1 MKSCFCATE
10 ILLPPQEVPVDQWGC
25 LACDQF
31 TSQPAY
37 WQQAASRVEN
47 RPSTLHIIL
56 PEVYLEQDVD
66 RRIQQIHATMQ
77 DYQQHLLTRKVNG
90 FVYVERTLQDS
101 SIRQGLVGAV
111 DLEAYSYQPNEKPLI
126 RPTEKTVLERIPP
139 RMAVRQQAPLESP
152 HIMML
157 VNDPENTLVEAIAAK
172 KQSLPLLYQGELA
185 MGCGF
190 LSGWAVDSPEL
201 IQQVEQAVMALC
213 SQQEFDKRYPA
224 YAGQAP
230 LGMVVGDGNHS
241 LATAKA
247 CWEQLKKTLPKS
259 EWENHPA
266 RYCLAEVCNVHS
278 PAIQVE
284 AIHRVVFGAN
294 AVGLMLSSTAY
305 YDKEGIV
312 LDDVHPQYSFTT
324 VTQRRKTDIG
334 LRCCKEPLAA
344 AVIENFLDWYTKQ
357 HPNAK
362 VDYIHGEDA
371 VEELVQ
377 QQNAVGIVMPE
388 FCKNDLFAGVIA
400 GGVLPKK
407 TFSIGKA
414 KEKRCYFECRA
425 IR

>member
-10 ILLPPQEVPVDQWGC
+10 ILLPSQDIPVSQWGC

-37 WQQAASRVEN
+37 WEQMASQIAN
-47 RPSTLHIIL
+47 RPSALHIIL
-56 PEVYLEQDVD
+56 PEVYLEQNVD
-66 RRIQQIHATMQ
+66 ERIQKIHQTMYE
-77 DYQQHLLTRKVNG
+77 YQQNVLTRKVNG
-90 FVYVERTLQDS
+90 FVYVERTLQDG

-111 DLEAYSYQPNEKPLI
+111 DLEAYSYEQGADALI

-139 RMAVRQQAPLESP
+139 RMAVRKNAPLESP

-157 VNDPENTLVEAIAAK
+157 VNDPEKTLIEAIAAQ
-172 KQSLPLLYQGELA
+172 KQQMHLLYQGSFA
-185 MGCGF
+185 MGSGEVT
-190 LSGWAVDSPEL
+190 GWAVESPQL
-201 IQQVEQAVMALC
+201 IAQIEQAMLRLC

-224 YAGQAP
+224 YAGRSP

-247 CWEQLKKTLPKS
+247 CWEDVKRTLPES
-259 EWENHPA
+259 EWEHHPA
-266 RYCLAEVCNVHS
+266 RYCLAEVCNLHS

-284 AIHRVVFGAN
+284 PIHRVVFGATPIS
-294 AVGLMLSSTAY
+294 LMLASTAY
-305 YDKEGIV
+305 YDQEGIV
-312 LDDVHPQYSFTT
+312 LDNTTPQYVFEI
-324 VTQRRKTDIG
+324 VTRNRKTTIG
-334 LRCCKEPLAA
+334 LRCCKEPLAVG
-344 AVIENFLDWYTKQ
+344 VIENFLAQFTAQY
-357 HPNAK
+357 PNAK

-371 VEELVQ
+371 VEELVCQ
-377 QQNAVGIVMPE
+377 NNAVGIILPQ
-388 FCKNDLFAGVIA
+388 FYKSDLFKGVIA